1 MRSCLLGDPTQN
13 FTMRFLLQFLLLG
26 FALTAV
32 TSVRAD
38 FWPEFRGE
46 TGQGLA
52 EEAQVPLRWSTSQN
66 IRWKVPVNGKA
77 WSSPVVADGMLFV
90 STAVLER
97 KDLSLQAHAY
107 SLVDGSLLWET
118 EIFQKKEEYMHKKN
132 SHASP
137 TPLYEDGVLY
147 CHFGHHGTAALDS
160 RSGKILW
167 TQNELVY
174 EPVHGT
180 GGSPALWEDRLLFS
194 CDGGEAPF
202 VAALAKKTGQILW
215 KTGRDVEVQRPFSFS
230 TPLLIEVEGEPQ
242 AIIPGS
248 GAVISYHP
256 TTGEEIWRCHYGEGF
271 SVVPRPLYHEGKVFV
286 CSGFMVASLYAIR
299 VDGEGDVTDTHIE
312 WVAERQVPK
321 ESSPILVDGLL
332 YFNDDKGILTCLD
345 PATGDEHYRERLDGR
360 GGYSASPVYAA
371 GHLFFHN
378 GDGVTTVVKP
388 GTSFEQ
394 VAENEI
400 DEYGLSSFA
409 VVSDG
414 FIVRT
419 EEHLLRIGAPTK

>member
-1 MRSCLLGDPTQN
+1 
-13 FTMRFLLQFLLLG
+13 
-26 FALTAV
+26 
-32 TSVRAD
+32 
-38 FWPEFRGE
+38 
-46 TGQGLA
+46 
-52 EEAQVPLRWSTSQN
+52 
-66 IRWKVPVNGKA
+66 
-77 WSSPVVADGMLFV
+77 
-90 STAVLER
+90 
-97 KDLSLQAHAY
+97 
-107 SLVDGSLLWET
+107 
-118 EIFQKKEEYMHKKN
+118 
-132 SHASP
+132 
-137 TPLYEDGVLY
+137 
-147 CHFGHHGTAALDS
+147 
-160 RSGKILW
+160 
-167 TQNELVY
+167 
-174 EPVHGT
+174 
-180 GGSPALWEDRLLFS
+180 
-194 CDGGEAPF
+194 
-202 VAALAKKTGQILW
+202 
-215 KTGRDVEVQRPFSFS
+215 
-230 TPLLIEVEGEPQ
+230 
-242 AIIPGS
+242 
-248 GAVISYHP
+248 
-256 TTGEEIWRCHYGEGF
+256 
-271 SVVPRPLYHEGKVFV
+271 
-286 CSGFMVASLYAIR
+286 MVASLYAIR